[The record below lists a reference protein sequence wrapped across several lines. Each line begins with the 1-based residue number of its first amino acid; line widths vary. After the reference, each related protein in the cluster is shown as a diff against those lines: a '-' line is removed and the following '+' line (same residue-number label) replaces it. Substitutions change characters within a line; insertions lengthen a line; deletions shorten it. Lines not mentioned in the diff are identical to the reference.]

1 MKHHGILIRLIMI
14 ALISGAVG
22 FAFGYE
28 RAANDAKALV
38 AERLK

>member
-1 MKHHGILIRLIMI
+1 MNDNGILIRLIMI
-14 ALISGAVG
+14 ALICFALG

-28 RAANDAKALV
+28 RAANDAKVLV